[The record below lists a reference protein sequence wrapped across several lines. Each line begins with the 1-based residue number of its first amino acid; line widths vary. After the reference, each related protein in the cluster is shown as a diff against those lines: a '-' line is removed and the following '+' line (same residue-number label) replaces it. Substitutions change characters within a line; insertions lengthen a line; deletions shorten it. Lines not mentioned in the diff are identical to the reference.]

1 MFALAIAAG
10 AAAFGTAHF
19 TATGPAACQRKVLEG
34 VLQLH
39 SFMYEDARAT
49 LREAQKAQPCPI
61 AYWGEAMTYDHPLWD
76 EQDATKA
83 LAALAKIPADAK
95 LSPMERGLIDAANAL
110 YTGGREAWMQH
121 LAHLHEALPADD
133 EVSLFYALSLYA
145 NSETGKNVK
154 RAMQAAAIAMD
165 VFERNPNHP
174 GAAHYLIHACDSP
187 DHAILALKAARKY
200 AQIAP
205 AASHALHMPA
215 HIFVQLG
222 MWKDAAASN
231 AAAFA
236 ASKRHDWHSF
246 GWLAAS
252 RLELGGSDQVLEMM
266 KEPDVPPAVRSQ
278 LGAMYIEATQSW
290 KRADELLGDPAGYA
304 SLRVQLDAAA
314 LHGEDAEAE
323 KLAPQ
328 LLKAPVRGKPDPLAP
343 LVTAAD
349 LAQAHSMR
357 DTGTMGAAID
367 ATRALADAEDAAVSG
382 PSFFTPA
389 REVLGDLFLRAH
401 RFVEAEREFRKALDV
416 RPNRLNALRGLSE
429 AARGAGDARLAQDA
443 QARLA
448 AQVR

>member
-1 MFALAIAAG
+1 MFALL
-10 AAAFGTAHF
+10 AAAALGSAHF
-19 TATGPAACQRKVLEG
+19 TATGPAACRQHVLEG
-34 VLQLH
+34 VLDLH
-39 SFMYEDARAT
+39 SFMYDDARASF
-49 LREAQKAQPCPI
+49 REAEKAQPCPI

-76 EQDATKA
+76 EQDAAKA
-83 LAALAKIPADAK
+83 KAALAKIPAGAK
-95 LSPMERGLIDAANAL
+95 LSPMERGLIGAAHAL
-110 YTGGREAWMQH
+110 YFEGRGAWMENLGQ
-121 LAHLHEALPADD
+121 LHEALPADD

-145 NSETGKNVK
+145 NSGTGKNVK
-154 RAMQAAAIAMD
+154 LAMQAAAIAMD

-246 GWLAAS
+246 SWLAAS
-252 RLELGGSDQVLEMM
+252 RVELGATEQVLEML
-266 KEPDVPPAVRSQ
+266 KEPDLPGWVHG
-278 LGAMYIEATQSW
+278 LIGAMYVEATQSW
-290 KRADELLGDPAGYA
+290 KRADELLGDPGGYA
-304 SLRVQLDAAA
+304 ALRVKLDAAA

-323 KLAPQ
+323 KLAPR
-328 LLKAPVRGKPDPLAP
+328 LLESPLRGKPDPLAP
-343 LVTAAD
+343 LITAAD
-349 LAQAHSMR
+349 VAQAHSLR
-357 DTGTMGAAID
+357 DTGTMSAAID
-367 ATRALADAEDAAVSG
+367 ATRALADAEDAVVSG

-416 RPNRLNALRGLSE
+416 RPNRLNALRGLAE
-429 AARGAGDARLAQDA
+429 AARGAGDARLAEDA
-443 QARLA
+443 QTKLA
-448 AQVR
+448 AQQVR